1 MRSSR
6 MMEVR
11 PHLAHRE
18 LGTYDEPPGQ
28 ASTLAGPVQRG
39 EPGPEEPCG
48 AQETGSPV
56 PPLAGG
62 GVASRRARL
71 SVGLDRACAGSAPW
85 SGTWRRGRCGRCS
98 GCSASWPPGPCRR
111 AGKRGGGARRAVAGG
126 APMGRCG
133 KEGQGL
139 ARRRRGPAAGPVPR
153 ASTPRPLEGRLRP
166 RGALFPGHGR

>member
-1 MRSSR
+1 M
-6 MMEVR
+6 R

-62 GVASRRARL
+62 AWPLGGLVSSSGWTARARGRRPGLEHGGAAVVGGAAAAAPPGLRDGVAEPVRGA
-71 SVGLDRACAGSAPW
+71 AGSGGPW
-85 SGTWRRGRCGRCS
+85 RGR
-98 GCSASWPPGPCRR
+98 ADGPLW
-111 AGKRGGGARRAVAGG
+111 
-126 APMGRCG
+126 

-139 ARRRRGPAAGPVPR
+139 ARRRRGPAAGPVTR